1 MQAGAKQRL
10 PGGKTG
16 VRKAP
21 YPADMPPGC
30 FGRHYA
36 ENGICRTA
44 AEAGKMNQIRKIG
57 GREETRRFLESLGF
71 VVGGYVTVISV
82 INGNLIVNVKES
94 RVAID
99 GELADKIMV

>member
-1 MQAGAKQRL
+1 
-10 PGGKTG
+10 
-16 VRKAP
+16 
-21 YPADMPPGC
+21 MPLSM
-30 FGRHYA
+30 
-36 ENGICRTA
+36 

-99 GELADKIMV
+99 RELADKIMVVVSSNL